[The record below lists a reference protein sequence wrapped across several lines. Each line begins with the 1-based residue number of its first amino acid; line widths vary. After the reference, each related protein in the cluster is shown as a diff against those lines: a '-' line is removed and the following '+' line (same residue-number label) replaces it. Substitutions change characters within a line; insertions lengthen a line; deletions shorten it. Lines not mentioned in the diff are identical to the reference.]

1 MRALLGLP
9 VGRGACSSS
18 CSRGDLLTVGSTVT
32 MGGAA
37 PGVLRRVLLRCVLG
51 LFLRTRGFVG
61 LVLVVT
67 DIGCVCSPS
76 VAAST
81 PSEVG
86 TAPPLMIVSI
96 ALFKSLMAI
105 FLGLFLNVGRS

>member
-1 MRALLGLP
+1 MRSLFGSP
-9 VGRGACSSS
+9 VGRGTPTPSFNL
-18 CSRGDLLTVGSTVT
+18 GDLLVGASPAT

-37 PGVLRRVLLRCVLG
+37 PGVLRRVCLRCVLG

-67 DIGCVCSPS
+67 VGVVALTPY
-76 VAAST
+76 VAASS

-86 TAPPLMIVSI
+86 KARPFIIASI
-96 ALFKSLMAI
+96 TFSNL
-105 FLGLFLNVGRS
+105 